1 MPGDRSVKKG
11 SVAGIPE
18 KRMGYDTTTSRRKSM
33 AIIPTSSVSV
43 LGSGTVAA
51 AKVLLPYCVSQAA
64 RSVAC

>member
-1 MPGDRSVKKG
+1 LEFFDRPGGLMLDAEKG
-11 SVAGIPE
+11 A
-18 KRMGYDTTTSRRKSM
+18 GYDTTTSRRMSR